1 MPLSLEHLLPRSSPI
16 SWQLHDTELHI
27 VQISGLNTKLNCS
40 PNIPLPPVL
49 LVLEAGQNLLCESN
63 LHGKQMASLMFFFS
77 ARSEFS
83 SKNMKKL

>member
-1 MPLSLEHLLPRSSPI
+1 MPLSLEHLLSRSSPI

-40 PNIPLPPVL
+40 PNISLPPVL

-63 LHGKQMASLMFFFS
+63 LHGKQMASLMFFFLPDLS
-77 ARSEFS
+77 FLL
-83 SKNMKKL
+83 KI